1 MPSAPYQSEGP
12 FRLSIMDRYII
23 TELIP
28 VFLFGVAAFSSIG
41 VAIGALF
48 DLVRKVTESGVPV
61 SLAVQILL
69 LKMPEFIG
77 YSFPMSTLLAALM
90 TYSRFSS
97 DSELVALRSC
107 GISVYRLVVPAVMV
121 SFLVTGMTFAF
132 NEVVV
137 PGANYQASVTLER
150 ALKQEKP
157 DFQEKNILYQD
168 FREIKLA
175 DGGSAQELDRLF
187 FAQEFDGQRMK
198 NLSILDY
205 SQKGLNQI
213 VVAESATW
221 NFAKNTWDFSN
232 GTIYIIAPDGS
243 YRNIIRFE
251 KQELQLPRAPLDLAT
266 RGRDYG
272 EMNIADSQSY
282 LALLRQSGDLQKVR
296 KLEVV
301 IQKKYALPFVCV
313 VFGLIGSVLGTR
325 PQRTSRAKGFGLSIL
340 IIFGYYLFGVIC
352 EALGYTG
359 LFNPFM
365 AGWFPN
371 MLGLSVGILLLS
383 RASR

>member
-1 MPSAPYQSEGP
+1 
-12 FRLSIMDRYII
+12 MDRYII